1 MDQHLRRID
10 SLWWGKAPL
19 EKTYDLFLCNTAHGT
34 HVPGNK
40 TPLMCALCLAEG
52 EKAAHAYI
60 MGGKTIL
67 RWLSFFFFLTVRF
80 ICLLVENRCESLTM
94 AALPTS
100 IHHALSILLSWFT
113 LSTRHSF
120 THNFNL
126 LFYPL
131 ITFDMPP
138 FFPLTAVSNKKCTC
152 TIVSRTF
159 KFWVLFNSR
168 CPRFPMLRSPSC
180 ALWGHPE

>member
-60 MGGKTIL
+60 MGGKLFWDDFLFFSFWLCDSFACWWKIDVNHSPWLLSQHPFTL
-67 RWLSFFFFLTVRF
+67 RSLFFCPDLLFQPVTPLLTVLISFFFIR
-80 ICLLVENRCESLTM
+80 
-94 AALPTS
+94 
-100 IHHALSILLSWFT
+100 LS
-113 LSTRHSF
+113 LSTCHR
-120 THNFNL
+120 
-126 LFYPL
+126 
-131 ITFDMPP
+131 
-138 FFPLTAVSNKKCTC
+138 FFSHCSLKQKNVPV
-152 TIVSRTF
+152 
-159 KFWVLFNSR
+159 
-168 CPRFPMLRSPSC
+168 PS
-180 ALWGHPE
+180 

>member
-1 MDQHLRRID
+1 MGLTCLVIKRPWCVPFVSQREKKPHMHTLWGGKLFWDDFLFFSFWLCDSFACWWKIDVNHSPWLLSQHPFTMR
-10 SLWWGKAPL
+10 SLFFCP
-19 EKTYDLFLCNTAHGT
+19 DLLSQP
-34 HVPGNK
+34 V
-40 TPLMCALCLAEG
+40 TPLL
-52 EKAAHAYI
+52 
-60 MGGKTIL
+60 TIL
-67 RWLSFFFFLTVRF
+67 ISF
-80 ICLLVENRCESLTM
+80 
-94 AALPTS
+94 
-100 IHHALSILLSWFT
+100 
-113 LSTRHSF
+113 
-120 THNFNL
+120 
-126 LFYPL
+126 FYPL